1 MSVLCQKEE
10 SSNVQHHQDLLGHQQ
25 KQYPSPSSNVDHDAA
40 YPNSKQAKNKTT
52 VARQKDLNHDID
64 LDKIKNEFR
73 DVDFHPMQPEPPD
86 KFMYAVHYENL

>member
-1 MSVLCQKEE
+1 MAS
-10 SSNVQHHQDLLGHQQ
+10 
-25 KQYPSPSSNVDHDAA
+25 
-40 YPNSKQAKNKTT
+40 
-52 VARQKDLNHDID
+52 QKDLNDEID